1 MADAVTEPQD
11 PPPEERAS
19 RQPAD
24 PAGEAPPV
32 RRGIVFAIIA
42 VALMMMSINSTIVA
56 TALHALQ
63 HGLEAPINWTG
74 WTITAYSLG
83 FVLALP
89 ITGMLSEQYG
99 RRRVFIGSIVVF
111 TTASLLCGMAG
122 DIYTLI
128 ALRAIQAAG
137 GAGFTPSAT
146 GLVVDYFGEARDR
159 MVGLFGSIF
168 PVGAMIG
175 PIFGGLFVTYWTW
188 RGIFWINV
196 PIGLVILALT
206 FRFIPKDRPGRR
218 RPRKRTDAVGMLL
231 LGVGLLSGMLA
242 TSYLGE
248 GGARPWSPEFLVPL
262 LVAVFAFWAFLRHI
276 RRAEQPFIAPQLI
289 HGAGFGSVNLIT
301 LVYGGIPS
309 GMVALIPLYATN
321 RYGIDALGSGTLLV
335 AQAMAAFVFSI
346 GAVVALRRSGYR
358 LPLYAGGI
366 VVALGMAALAV
377 TPLPGLTPYAWLAG
391 AAFLVGTGSGTLNPA
406 NRNAG
411 LQLAPEHASTL
422 AALRSMCMAIGSIV
436 AIGIA
441 TAILAGASD
450 PGSTQAWIF
459 AAVAVL
465 LLGCLPLISR
475 VPEHHGAW

>member
-1 MADAVTEPQD
+1 MTAQEPSRDEQ
-11 PPPEERAS
+11 PPAAEPAEE
-19 RQPAD
+19 
-24 PAGEAPPV
+24 PPQV

-63 HGLEAPINWTG
+63 HGLHAPINWTG

-89 ITGMLSEQYG
+89 ITGMLSDQYG
-99 RRRVFIGSIVVF
+99 RRRVFVGSLVVF
-111 TTASLLCGMAG
+111 TVTSLLCGLAG

-128 ALRAIQAAG
+128 ALRALQAAG

-146 GLVVDYFGEARDR
+146 GLVVDHFGEARDR

-175 PIFGGLFVTYWTW
+175 PVFGGLFVTYWTW

-206 FRFIPKDRPGRR
+206 LRFVPKDRPGKR
-218 RPRKRTDAVGMLL
+218 RPRKRTDGVGMLL
-231 LGVGLLSGMLA
+231 LGVGLLSAMLA

-248 GGARPWSPEFLVPL
+248 GGARPWSPHFLAPL
-262 LVAVFAFWAFLRHI
+262 ALSVIAFWAFLRHV
-276 RRAEQPFIAPQLI
+276 RRVEAPFIAPRLI
-289 HGAGFGSVNLIT
+289 HGKGFGSVNLIT
-301 LVYGGIPS
+301 IVYGGIPS

-335 AQAMAAFVFSI
+335 AQAAAAFLFSI
-346 GAVVALRRSGYR
+346 AAVVALRRSGYR
-358 LPLYAGGI
+358 LPLFAGGI
-366 VVALGMAALAV
+366 IVAIGMASLAV

-391 AAFLVGTGSGTLNPA
+391 AAFLVGVGSGTLNPA

-422 AALRSMCMAIGSIV
+422 AALRSMCMSIGSILS
-436 AIGIA
+436 IGIA
-441 TAILAGASD
+441 TAILAGVED
-450 PGSTQAWIF
+450 PGSTHAWIYAVV
-459 AAVAVL
+459 AAL
-465 LLGCLPLISR
+465 LLACLPLIAR